1 MKKLQ
6 EILRLRFEAE
16 RSLREIA
23 LSACVA
29 RSTVQEV
36 LRRFV
41 SAGLSWPLPEALDEA
56 GLSARLYADEPVP
69 RRAEPDFAALDRA
82 LARKGMTRKLLW
94 EGYAVEHGESALSY
108 PQFCARWSAFV
119 GPGSA
124 VMRQV
129 YRPGEKMFVDYSG
142 LTAEVIDR
150 TTGEVRGAQVF
161 VAALGYSHALY
172 AEATWTQA
180 LPDWLG
186 AHTRA
191 LEYFGGVPEIVV
203 PDNLKSGV
211 TKPHRYEPEINRAY
225 AEWAAHYGIAVLPA
239 RVRTPDDKA
248 KVENGVLHVQRQILA
263 RLFGQSF
270 FSLAELNLA
279 LREHLDAL
287 NAAPFQKREGSR
299 RSALIKE
306 REVLRALPERR
317 YTFGTWKRAK
327 VHVDYHI
334 AHDKR
339 LYSVPH
345 TLIGKT
351 VDVRVGDLVE
361 IYHHGT
367 LVAAHTPAR
376 TSGDFSTKQE
386 HRSPAHQAVAE
397 LSHEKLQQRALAIG
411 EATAAIIT
419 AQMHR
424 KVHREQT
431 LRSALGILRLA
442 KTTARNGSK
451 QPVSGHWNSSLQ
463 LSRDHRPDPRRTAA
477 TTQSHAQVAPRQ
489 YPRGDLFG
497 GEPC

>member
-1 MKKLQ
+1 MRKLQ
-6 EILRLRFEAE
+6 EILRLRFEAG

-36 LRRFV
+36 LRRFAA
-41 SAGLSWPLPEALDEA
+41 AGLSWPLPEALNEA
-56 GLSARLYADEPVP
+56 ALTARLYPLDPLP
-69 RRAEPDFAALDRA
+69 RRAEPGFAALNRA

-94 EGYAVEHGESALSY
+94 EGYAAEHGSALSY
-108 PQFCARWSAFV
+108 SQFCARWSAFV
-119 GPGSA
+119 GPGAA

-129 YRPGEKMFVDYSG
+129 YRPGEKRFVDYSG

-211 TKPHRYEPEINRAY
+211 IKPHRYEPEINRAY
-225 AEWAAHYGIAVLPA
+225 AEWAAHYGVAVLPA

-248 KVENGVLHVQRQILA
+248 KVENGVRHVQQQILA
-263 RLFGQSF
+263 RLFGPSF
-270 FSLAELNLA
+270 FSLAELNVA
-279 LREHLDAL
+279 IREHLDAL

-299 RSALIKE
+299 RSALIEE

-317 YTFGTWKRAK
+317 YAYGIWKRAK
-327 VHVDYHI
+327 VHVDYPI

-345 TLIGKT
+345 PLIGKT
-351 VDVRVGDLVE
+351 VDVRIGDLIE

-367 LVAAHTPAR
+367 LVAAHTPAHKP
-376 TSGDFSTKQE
+376 GDFSTTPE
-386 HRSPAHQAVAE
+386 HRPPAHRAVAE

-419 AQMHR
+419 A
-424 KVHREQT
+424 
-431 LRSALGILRLA
+431 
-442 KTTARNGSK
+442 
-451 QPVSGHWNSSLQ
+451 
-463 LSRDHRPDPRRTAA
+463 
-477 TTQSHAQVAPRQ
+477 
-489 YPRGDLFG
+489 
-497 GEPC
+497 